1 MFNGNVFKYGDNV
14 DTDVIIPAR
23 YLNAPSPEE
32 LAKHCMEDID
42 AGFTSKVQ
50 PGDIIVGGANFGC
63 GSSREHAPIAIRA
76 CGVRC
81 VIAASFA
88 RIFYRNSINIG
99 FPILECPEAAA
110 AIQNGDSV
118 SVDFDSGKIHD
129 ETTGQDFQAVAFP
142 AFINRI
148 IEHDGLLP
156 YLKARQDAEEGK

>member
-1 MFNGNVFKYGDNV
+1 MVNARVFKYGDNV

-42 AGFTSKVQ
+42 PEFTAKVQ
-50 PGDIIVGGANFGC
+50 AGDVIVGGANFGC

-81 VIAASFA
+81 VIAASFV
-88 RIFYRNSINIG
+88 RIFYRNAINIG

-110 AIQNGDSV
+110 EIQNGDRV
-118 SVDFDSGKIHD
+118 SVDFDSGVIRD
-129 ETTGQDFQAVAFP
+129 ETTGRSYQAVAFP

-156 YLKARQDAEEGK
+156 YLKARQDDEEAE

>member
-1 MFNGNVFKYGDNV
+1 MVTGKVFKYGDNV

-32 LAKHCMEDID
+32 LARHCMEDID
-42 AGFTSKVQ
+42 PAFATTVQ
-50 PGDIIVGGANFGC
+50 SGDIIVGGANFGC
-63 GSSREHAPIAIRA
+63 GSSREHAPISIRA
-76 CGVRC
+76 CGVAC

-110 AIQNGDSV
+110 AIQNGDTI
-118 SVDFDSGKIHD
+118 SVDFATGIIHD
-129 ETTGQDFQAVAFP
+129 DTTGEEFKAVAFP

-156 YLKARQDAEEGK
+156 YLKARQDAEEAK

>member
-1 MFNGNVFKYGDNV
+1 MVNARVFKYGDNV

-42 AGFTSKVQ
+42 PEFTAKVQ
-50 PGDIIVGGANFGC
+50 AGDVIVGGANFGC

-88 RIFYRNSINIG
+88 RIFYRDAINIG

-110 AIQNGDSV
+110 EIQNGDRV
-118 SVDFDSGKIHD
+118 SVDFDSGVIRD
-129 ETTGQDFQAVAFP
+129 ETTGRSYQAVAFP

-156 YLKARQDAEEGK
+156 YLKARQDDEEAE